1 MKILFVEDDE
11 FKFQQVFAFLKQRS
25 SSLEVTRGKSVTSGI
40 RLLDEGL
47 YDLVL
52 LDMSL
57 PTYDTGRQQPQAFG
71 GRNLLRYIDGL
82 EFRPPAVVVTQ
93 LETFG
98 EGESRVD
105 IHTLREQLLEEHGD
119 FLKGLVY
126 YNSRSDSWQQQ
137 LSSLIED
144 TERK

>member
-11 FKFQQVFAFLKQRS
+11 FKFQQVNDFLVHKFSPVQIF
-25 SSLEVTRGKSVTSGI
+25 RGKSVTSGI
-40 RLLDEGL
+40 RLLDEGS

-57 PTYDTGRQQPQAFG
+57 PTYDTGRQKPQAFG

-82 EFRPPAVVVTQ
+82 DSQPPAIVVTQ

-98 EGESRVD
+98 EGESLID
-105 IHTLREQLLEEHGD
+105 IHTLRGQLLEEHGEY
-119 FLKGLVY
+119 LKGLVY
-126 YNSRSDSWQQQ
+126 YNSRSEAWQQE
-137 LSSLIED
+137 LTSIIEQSGH
-144 TERK
+144 